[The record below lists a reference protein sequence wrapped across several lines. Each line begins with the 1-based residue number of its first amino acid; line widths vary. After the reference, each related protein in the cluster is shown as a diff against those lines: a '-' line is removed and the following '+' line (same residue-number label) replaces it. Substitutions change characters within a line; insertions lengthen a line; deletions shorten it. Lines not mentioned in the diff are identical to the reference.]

1 MSGALPLRQ
10 VLLLAL
16 LLLLSVMVQSQ
27 PQPNCYYVTTLGSQC
42 PSSCAECQTLD
53 WYCENVSHW
62 IKKDTTL
69 IFQKGIH
76 LLDGVLMIKDSN
88 NLIMFG
94 EGNTLMSADGL
105 PEPTVKI
112 NCAPNSGLL
121 FSQSA
126 GINMSNLH
134 FESCG
139 GLFHFGRKNVE
150 ISAALAFLLVQD
162 VHINQIIVNNS
173 KGYGLFTF
181 NINGS
186 NFIQNSAFLY
196 TKMHPNTLESG
207 NAKISFQHHLNETHL
222 QLISS
227 WFMYGENN
235 QSALV
240 AGGLNML
247 INSSIPVHV
256 GIFNITA
263 QGNSGTNGN
272 LALYLMDY
280 AMGSGSSVVINNS
293 RIVDGRGEKG
303 GGIRFWSHVIIS
315 HKPGISFTLGT
326 RPVLTIIDSVF
337 HNNSV
342 TQTGGALY
350 IAFYNTGTSQNYD
363 GILRQVMIKNSNFT
377 ENGGNGAALEI
388 IQHSLSHLRSTPL
401 FYTLI
406 ENCTFEDNYEPPNVD
421 GPIIDLIRVEV
432 SISMS
437 TFVGSNTTVMTLRD
451 TILNLYDHILFANN
465 SGVIGGALKLCDAS
479 LIFSHNGTDVEF
491 IGNRARKG
499 GAIYI
504 QQACMD
510 TSPLCFFQPS
520 FPQGTPITEFENMI
534 FRFVNNSA
542 YIAGDAIY
550 GGELDRCSTI
560 VPFKQNESQENQ
572 SYLLF
577 PHILDKVFDMQEHE
591 GPSWISSNPQQ
602 VCFCQGS
609 QTNNNRSCETEM
621 ESIEV
626 YPGEHFAVSVIT
638 VGQMYGS
645 TSGMINASL
654 EDEQAKSHTL
664 IKPKF
669 PEMSSE
675 CTNMTFALHSNRDSA
690 IIKLRPLTSELLT
703 RYNITPVELNV
714 KILQCP
720 LGFEL
725 TKSPP
730 YTCACSLAL
739 SKYLHDYN
747 KLGYSPVIC
756 NITSREISVPAGRLW
771 FGCYDQQYQNNTA
784 NCSSLVVTPNCNYY
798 CNQENDII
806 NVSISHLDSQC
817 SLNHTG
823 IMCGACKPGYSR
835 ILGNILE
842 CKKDCTNANLIILIP
857 FFLVSGIILIII
869 IMGLNL
875 TITEGTLNGLLVYT
889 MVIQTHHSYFAE
901 HNSSTFGKICWVFI
915 SWINLTFGI
924 RACFYKDMDAY
935 QYTWILFAHAFY
947 LVSLL
952 ALIVYLTKR
961 FIFFI
966 RLFGRNIVKVL
977 ATIVF
982 LLYSNI
988 VFAIFI
994 AFQYATLHYSAPN
1007 TTLHSKMVWYIDG
1020 NVPYLGRKHAPLYIV
1035 SLFWLMAVC
1044 FYVISLMLI
1053 QCLQRQP
1060 NVCCLRWIV
1069 KLKPFYD
1076 AYTGPCRD
1084 SYRFWPGFLLFMRT
1098 GLYIMNS
1105 TIPAYSVVFF
1115 QLKMLITAAFCVL
1128 IMSLACIFPHG
1139 VYKRWP
1145 LNILEFSFLLNLC
1158 ITSGILGLSSH
1169 SRQRFY
1175 AVNTSVSISAF
1186 TFLGILVYHFYR
1198 RIKDTKLW
1206 RKFTTWLSVRSRIS
1220 HINIVQRAE
1229 QSNEASEA
1237 LNSSSDTERAFLL
1250 PQSLP
1255 SVVRFDECREPL
1267 VEA

>member
-10 VLLLAL
+10 VLLLVL
-16 LLLLSVMVQSQ
+16 LLFSVMVQSQ
-27 PQPNCYYVTTLGSQC
+27 PQQNRYYVRTQC
-42 PSSCAECQTLD
+42 PNNNTECQTLD

-69 IFQKGIH
+69 LFQKGVH
-76 LLDGVLMIKDSN
+76 LLDGVLMIKASK
-88 NLIMFG
+88 NLIMSG
-94 EGNTLMSADGL
+94 EGNISQSADGL

-112 NCAPNSGLL
+112 KCAPNSGLH

-126 GINMSNLH
+126 GVNMYNLY

-139 GLFHFGRKNVE
+139 GLFHFGRKKHVQ
-150 ISAALAFLLVQD
+150 ISAALVFLSVQD
-162 VHINQIIVNNS
+162 MHINQVIVNNS
-173 KGYGLFTF
+173 KGCGLFTF
-181 NINGS
+181 NMKGS
-186 NFIQNSAFLY
+186 NFLQNSAFLY
-196 TKMHPNTLESG
+196 AKMHPNSSESG
-207 NAKISFQHHLNETHL
+207 NAKISFQDHL
-222 QLISS
+222 QETNLQLTSL

-235 QSALV
+235 QPSLKTAA
-240 AGGLNML
+240 AGGLNMF

-256 GIFNITA
+256 NIFNITA
-263 QGNSGTNGN
+263 QGNSGANGN
-272 LALYLMDY
+272 LALYMIDY
-280 AMGSGSSVVINNS
+280 QTIGYAGSSVVINSS
-293 RIVDGRGEKG
+293 RIMDGRGEKG
-303 GGIRFWSHVIIS
+303 GGIRFWSHIS
-315 HKPGISFTLGT
+315 YKPGMSFALATH
-326 RPVLTIIDSVF
+326 PILTIIDSVF

-363 GILRQVMIKNSNFT
+363 GILRQVIIKDSNFT

-388 IQHSLSHLRSTPL
+388 IQHILSSHRATPL
-401 FYTLI
+401 FRTSI
-406 ENCTFEDNYEPPNVD
+406 ENCKFEDNYKPPNVD
-421 GPIIDLIRVEV
+421 GPIIDFIGVEV
-432 SISMS
+432 SITMS
-437 TFVGSNTTVMTLRD
+437 TFVGSNTTVMTLRN
-451 TILNLYDHILFANN
+451 TILNFYDEIIFANN

-479 LIFSHNGTDVEF
+479 LIFSHNGTYVQF

-520 FPQGTPITEFENMI
+520 FPKNTPIGQFAKHMKLT
-534 FRFVNNSA
+534 FVNNSA
-542 YIAGDAIY
+542 DIAGDAIY
-550 GGELDRCSTI
+550 GGDFDRCSTI
-560 VPFKQNESQENQ
+560 VPFRQTKSQEIQ

-577 PHILDKVFDMQEHE
+577 PHILDKVFDMQEQK

-602 VCFCQGS
+602 VCFCQDS
-609 QTNNNRSCETEM
+609 QMNNNRSCATEM

-664 IKPKF
+664 LKPKL
-669 PEMSSE
+669 PEVSSE
-675 CTNMTFALHSNRDSA
+675 CTNMTFALHSNRGSA

-720 LGFEL
+720 LGFEF

-739 SKYLHDYN
+739 SKYLHDYS
-747 KLGYSPVIC
+747 KFGYSPVIC
-756 NITSREISVPAGRLW
+756 NITSREISVPARRLW

-798 CNQENDII
+798 CNQQNDII

-817 SLNHTG
+817 SQNHTG
-823 IMCGACKPGYSR
+823 IMCGACKPGFSR

-842 CKKDCTNANLIILIP
+842 CRKDCTNANLIILIP
-857 FFLVSGIILIII
+857 FFLASGVILIIV
-869 IMGLNL
+869 IMALNL
-875 TITEGTLNGLLVYT
+875 TVTEGTLNGLLVYT
-889 MVIQTHHSYFAE
+889 MIMQTHHSYFAE
-901 HNSSTFGKICWVFI
+901 HNSSIFGKICWVFI

-924 RACFYKDMDAY
+924 RACFYKGMDAY

-952 ALIVYLTKR
+952 ALIVYLTKQ
-961 FIFFI
+961 FIFFT
-966 RLFGRNIVKVL
+966 RLFGRNIIKVL

-988 VFAIFI
+988 TFAIFI
-994 AFQYATLHYSAPN
+994 AFQYATLHYSTPN

-1020 NVPYLGRKHAPLYIV
+1020 NVHYLGRKHAPLYIV
-1035 SLFWLMAVC
+1035 ALLWSMAMC

-1060 NVCCLRWIV
+1060 NVWCLRWIV

-1084 SYRFWPGFLLFMRT
+1084 SYRFWPGFLLVMRT

-1115 QLKMLITAAFCVL
+1115 QLKMLITAAICVL

-1139 VYKRWP
+1139 VYKWWP
-1145 LNILEFSFLLNLC
+1145 LNMLEFSFLLNLC
-1158 ITSGILGLSSH
+1158 IISGILGLSSH

-1186 TFLGILVYHFYR
+1186 TFLGILVYHFHQ

-1206 RKFTTWLSVRSRIS
+1206 RKFTTWLSVRSRVS
-1220 HINIVQRAE
+1220 HIVQRAK
-1229 QSNEASEA
+1229 QSNEGSEI

-1255 SVVRFDECREPL
+1255 SVVRFDQCRESL